1 MQKEEGGYR
10 KNSFQLLH
18 ALSYTYT
25 YLSMNQLDKK
35 DPSHEGTIQPYD
47 ILKHELLS
55 YIHS

>member
-1 MQKEEGGYR
+1 M
-10 KNSFQLLH
+10 NSFQLLH

-55 YIHS
+55 YIHSS